1 MKATIKPP
9 KEGLVANV
17 QRKSNPFAPD
27 SEPDWIP
34 NPNATGKAPDAVAG
48 REPVP
53 PPPPPPRQRTF
64 DDAEPMNSD
73 ANTNLRN
80 SPPAVP
86 RKPLSLSSQT
96 SLRGPILRSSTMQ
109 QNASAQIGS
118 LSGQTGKVR
127 RASTDLLGDVA
138 GEQIE
143 WKPLL
148 PQR

>member
-17 QRKSNPFAPD
+17 SRMSNPFVQD

-34 NPNATGKAPDAVAG
+34 NPNITGKAPDTAAG
-48 REPVP
+48 RNPV

-64 DDAEPMNSD
+64 DDTEPMDSD
-73 ANTNLRN
+73 ADTNLRN
-80 SPPAVP
+80 TPPAVP
-86 RKPLSLSSQT
+86 RKPLSLSSQA
-96 SLRGPILRSSTMQ
+96 SLRGPILRSSTME
-109 QNASAQIGS
+109 QNASAQIGGV
-118 LSGQTGKVR
+118 SGQTEKVR
-127 RASTDLLGDVA
+127 RASTDLLGDVP